1 MYTSPVQIQTI
12 FFDLDDTLYP
22 KDSGVWQAVRRR
34 IEDYMRQRLA
44 IADDQ
49 VFVLR
54 EKYLQQ
60 YGTSLRGLMADYQI
74 DPDDY
79 LTFVHDVDIEKMIPA
94 NPALGSMLAELPQRK
109 WIFTNSSVAHSQ
121 RVLAALGIGE
131 HFEGILDVKAMN
143 YRSKPDASAY
153 ALAIEKTGTARAGAA
168 LFLDDQPSNLQPAKQ
183 LGAGTVLVGSGQPH
197 PAADHQIGRAED
209 LLLEWPALA
218 D

>member
-22 KDSGVWQAVRRR
+22 KESGVWQTVRRR
-34 IEDYMRQRLA
+34 IEDYMRDRLS
-44 IADDQ
+44 IPDDQ

-79 LTFVHDVDIEKMIPA
+79 LTFVHDVDIETMIPA
-94 NPALGSMLAELPQRK
+94 NPALGSMLAKLPQRK
-109 WIFTNSSVAHSQ
+109 WIFTNSSVPHSQ

-131 HFEGILDVKAMN
+131 HFAGILDVKAMN
-143 YRSKPDASAY
+143 YLSKPDASAY
-153 ALAIEKTGTARAGAA
+153 AMAIDKTGTADLTAA
-168 LFLDDQPSNLQPAKQ
+168 LFLDDQPGNLQPAKQ
-183 LGAGTVLVGSGQPH
+183 LGAATVLVGSAQAH
-197 PAADHQIGRAED
+197 PAADRFVMRAED
-209 LLLEWPALA
+209 LLQEWPALA
-218 D
+218 R